1 MIIDATNLIVG
12 RFATQVAKKA
22 LLGESVDIVN
32 CENAVI
38 SGKRDN
44 IIGEYMQKKQRGI
57 PTKGPFIST
66 LPDRFVKRIIRGML
80 PYKQEKGEKAFKRIK
95 CHIGLPE
102 SLKEQKMHSISDASF
117 SKLSS
122 QDYVRVGELC
132 KLIGGK

>member
-102 SLKEQKMHSISDASF
+102 SLKEQKMHSISDASL